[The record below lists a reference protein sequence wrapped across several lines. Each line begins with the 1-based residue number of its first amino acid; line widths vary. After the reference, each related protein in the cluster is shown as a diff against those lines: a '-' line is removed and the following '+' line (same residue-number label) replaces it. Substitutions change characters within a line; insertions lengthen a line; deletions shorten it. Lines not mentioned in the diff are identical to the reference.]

1 MVFWHNGRAGAK
13 SINRKNP
20 MELTPEERDLVQR
33 LEREV
38 EQETQGYDARENKGR
53 LSDFWKLRFT
63 FFV

>member
-1 MVFWHNGRAGAK
+1 MY
-13 SINRKNP
+13 P

-33 LEREV
+33 LEQEV
-38 EQETQGYDARENKGR
+38 EQETQTYNAGENKGR